1 MNHTLQIIIEQ
12 DKDGYF
18 AYVPELKGCHT
29 QGDSMEEV
37 MKHIKEAI
45 DLYLST
51 LRPAEVKRMLKKRV
65 YTTSMPVTLGQAG
78 RAHRQGG

>member
-1 MNHTLQIIIEQ
+1 MNHTLQVIIEQ

-51 LRPAEVKRMLKKRV
+51 LRPAEMRRLMKKRV
-65 YTTSMPVTLGQAG
+65 YTTSMPVTLG
-78 RAHRQGG
+78 

>member
-1 MNHTLQIIIEQ
+1 MDHTLQVIIEQ
-12 DKDGYF
+12 DKNGYF

-29 QGDSMEEV
+29 QGDSMEKV

-51 LRPAEVKRMLKKRV
+51 PR
-65 YTTSMPVTLGQAG
+65 
-78 RAHRQGG
+78 

>member
-1 MNHTLQIIIEQ
+1 MNHTLQIIIEH

-65 YTTSMPVTLGQAG
+65 YTTSMPVTLG
-78 RAHRQGG
+78 

>member
-1 MNHTLQIIIEQ
+1 MNHTLQVIIEQ

-29 QGDSMEEV
+29 QGDSMDEV

-51 LRPAEVKRMLKKRV
+51 LRPAEVKRLMKKRV
-65 YTTSMPVTLGQAG
+65 YTTSMPVTLG
-78 RAHRQGG
+78 

>member
-51 LRPAEVKRMLKKRV
+51 LRPAEVKRLMKKRV
-65 YTTSMPVTLGQAG
+65 YTTSMPVTLG
-78 RAHRQGG
+78 

>member
-65 YTTSMPVTLGQAG
+65 YTTSMPVTLG
-78 RAHRQGG
+78 

>member
-29 QGDSMEEV
+29 QGDSKEEV

-45 DLYLST
+45 DLYWST
-51 LRPAEVKRMLKKRV
+51 LRPAEIKRIAKRRV
-65 YTTSMPVTLGQAG
+65 FTTSMPVSVG
-78 RAHRQGG
+78 

>member
-1 MNHTLQIIIEQ
+1 MNHTLQVIIEQ

-45 DLYLST
+45 VMVPLLRSGVRAST
-51 LRPAEVKRMLKKRV
+51 R
-65 YTTSMPVTLGQAG
+65 
-78 RAHRQGG
+78 

>member
-1 MNHTLQIIIEQ
+1 MGCKDRIGSVALGLCSTFAMHRPLQIIIEH

-37 MKHIKEAI
+37 MKHIKEAV

-51 LRPAEVKRMLKKRV
+51 LR
-65 YTTSMPVTLGQAG
+65 
-78 RAHRQGG
+78 

>member
-45 DLYLST
+45 DLYVST

-65 YTTSMPVTLGQAG
+65 YTTSMPVTLG
-78 RAHRQGG
+78 

>member
-1 MNHTLQIIIEQ
+1 MNHTLQIIIEH

-51 LRPAEVKRMLKKRV
+51 LRPTEVKRMLKKRV
-65 YTTSMPVTLGQAG
+65 YTTSMPVTLG
-78 RAHRQGG
+78 

>member
-1 MNHTLQIIIEQ
+1 MNHTLQVIIEQ

-51 LRPAEVKRMLKKRV
+51 LRPAELKRLLKKRV
-65 YTTSMPVTLGQAG
+65 YTT
-78 RAHRQGG
+78 

>member
-1 MNHTLQIIIEQ
+1 MNHTLQVIIEQ

-18 AYVPELKGCHT
+18 AYVPELKGCQT

-51 LRPAEVKRMLKKRV
+51 LLPAEVKRLLKKRV
-65 YTTSMPVTLGQAG
+65 YTTAMPITLG
-78 RAHRQGG
+78 